1 MRIGIGS
8 QIVGDPHA
16 TLDALVGEVQ
26 AAEADGFAFF
36 SLPNIFG
43 LDAVSTLTVAGRETS
58 RIELATGVTP
68 TPPRHPVALAQQALT
83 AQAAC
88 RGRFVLG
95 IGLSHKIVIEN
106 MLGLSY
112 AHPARQMREYL
123 EVLMPLLHGKPAAFA
138 GELYRVNAA
147 LQVEGG
153 TPIPVLVAALGPKM
167 LEVAGRLADG
177 TATWMTGART
187 LAEHTIPVIRRA
199 AREAGRPEPRV
210 VCALPIALTDD
221 PAAAREIANKLFA
234 IYGQLPSYRAMLD
247 REGAAS
253 PGDVAIAGDEAA
265 VRAALARLRDGGV
278 THFAAS
284 LYPAD
289 PGCVARTRAF
299 LRGEL
304 AA

>member
-1 MRIGIGS
+1 MKIGIGS
-8 QIVGDPHA
+8 QVIGNPSA
-16 TLDALVGEVQ
+16 TLDDLVAEVK

-43 LDAVSTLTVAGRETS
+43 FDAISALTVAGRETR

-68 TPPRHPVALAQQALT
+68 TPPRHPFALAQQALT

-88 RGRFVLG
+88 GGRFVLG

-123 EVLMPLLHGKPAAFA
+123 EVLTPLLQGKPAAFS
-138 GELYRVNAA
+138 GELYRVNGA
-147 LQVEGG
+147 LQVAGG
-153 TPIPVLVAALGPKM
+153 TPVPVVVAALGPKM
-167 LEVAGRLADG
+167 LEVCGRLADG
-177 TATWMTGART
+177 TATWMTGERT
-187 LAEHTIPVIRRA
+187 LAEHTVPTIRRA
-199 AREAGRPEPRV
+199 AREAGRPEPRIIA
-210 VCALPIALTDD
+210 ALPIAITAD
-221 PAAAREIANKLFA
+221 PARARETASKVFA

-265 VRAALARLRDGGV
+265 VRSALGRLRDAGV

-284 LYPAD
+284 LFPAD
-289 PGCVARTRAF
+289 PGSTERTRAF
-299 LRGEL
+299 LQSIR
-304 AA
+304 